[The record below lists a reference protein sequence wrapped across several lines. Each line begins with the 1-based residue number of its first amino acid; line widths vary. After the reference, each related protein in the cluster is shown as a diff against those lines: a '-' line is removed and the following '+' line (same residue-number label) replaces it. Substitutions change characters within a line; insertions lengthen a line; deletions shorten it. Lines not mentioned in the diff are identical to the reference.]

1 MRKNIGLGNLRSEVW
16 ILARDS
22 LSNITRIAWIFVITC
37 YQMTRQRYPGVH
49 MKRRKNAI
57 VIVIENR
64 QMAVTS
70 TKFWNFFNFEKVEV
84 QKLENFEKWLL
95 LFLNIFYISLKVF
108 FIFYVGGVGLDRS
121 PSLAMFLY
129 EFYLNQPLLS
139 KGHFSPKKSKRPSKK
154 R

>member
-22 LSNITRIAWIFVITC
+22 LSNIPHNAWIFVITC

-95 LFLNIFYISLKVF
+95 LFFKHLLHFFEGLWNKRVF
-108 FIFYVGGVGLDRS
+108 TTVKQVLFHYQVGSIVDHQAYKPYTLVGPPALRLD
-121 PSLAMFLY
+121 
-129 EFYLNQPLLS
+129 
-139 KGHFSPKKSKRPSKK
+139 
-154 R
+154 